1 MKNTWLKAL
10 VQSNNYQTL
19 RLTSFP
25 YILRL
30 SLVLSIQVPLTY
42 PLSLPLAFCYS
53 LIRESSLGTGS
64 RLSPIA
70 GFTCYP
76 RLLSSIARLMRWNGL
91 LHP

>member
-19 RLTSFP
+19 RLISFP

-42 PLSLPLAFCYS
+42 PRSFLSFLLFAHKGIVFRYWLKALTYCRFYVLVT
-53 LIRESSLGTGS
+53 LIVLNR
-64 RLSPIA
+64 
-70 GFTCYP
+70 
-76 RLLSSIARLMRWNGL
+76 SIQSVERVA
-91 LHP
+91 P